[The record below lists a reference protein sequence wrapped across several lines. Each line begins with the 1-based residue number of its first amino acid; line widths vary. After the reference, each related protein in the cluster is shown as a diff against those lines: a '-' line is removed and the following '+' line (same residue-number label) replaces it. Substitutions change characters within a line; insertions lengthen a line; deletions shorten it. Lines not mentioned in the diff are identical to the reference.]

1 MGVFLGLCIAA
12 AFGSGDFL
20 GGRSSRLAPTISVIV
35 VVQAIALAGALGV
48 VLTVSGSADGH
59 DLLLGAA
66 AGATNVVGLG
76 LLYRALATGRMGTV
90 APITAVVAA
99 MVPVAWGF
107 TRGERPGTVALAG
120 VVLAVTGAAFLARHP
135 DTSDSSGASGQTVRR
150 RTTLWLAAA
159 AGSGLGASFVLF
171 AATGHA
177 SGFWPVL
184 SARTASLV
192 LAGAA
197 FLAIAPRRAGPF
209 LPGTA
214 AWMAA
219 GAGLCDVTANV
230 VLLVAVRRALT
241 VVVAPVAALAP
252 AFTVLWAS
260 AILGEQL
267 VASQWLGLTLGLIG
281 LVLISIR

>member
-1 MGVFLGLCIAA
+1 VGVILGLCIAA

-66 AGATNVVGLG
+66 AGATNVIGLG
-76 LLYRALATGRMGTV
+76 LLYRALATGRMGAV

-99 MVPVAWGF
+99 MVPIAWGL

-120 VVLAVTGAAFLARHP
+120 VVLAVTGAAVLARHS
-135 DTSDSSGASGQTVRR
+135 DTSGAAGQTVRR

-171 AATGHA
+171 AATSHA

-192 LAGAA
+192 LGGAA
-197 FLAIAPRRAGPF
+197 LLAIAPRRAALI
-209 LPGTA
+209 LPGAA
-214 AWMAA
+214 AWMAP

-260 AILGEQL
+260 AILGERL

-281 LVLISIR
+281 LVLIAIR